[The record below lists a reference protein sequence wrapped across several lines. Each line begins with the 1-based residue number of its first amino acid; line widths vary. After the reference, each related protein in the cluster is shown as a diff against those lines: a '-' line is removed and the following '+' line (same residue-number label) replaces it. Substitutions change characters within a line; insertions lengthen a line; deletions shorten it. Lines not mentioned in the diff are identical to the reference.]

1 MQRAEL
7 AVILRRPQRVNR
19 MTYEEAVA
27 ILGREVTAQLQTPPS
42 EPLTRAQ
49 IDLII
54 GLITSDEEQYP

>member
-1 MQRAEL
+1 
-7 AVILRRPQRVNR
+7 

-27 ILGREVTAQLQTPPS
+27 ILGREVTAQIQTPPS

-54 GLITSDEEQYP
+54 GLITSDDEQYP